1 MKNALK
7 DTVRSEA
14 IYTIQSGINSGCSL
28 KNTRHGVEAERLL
41 TYLAA
46 KSHRVHGP
54 AHGVT
59 NRAELNLQKCMTRHV
74 VIKYQSKVHFFQFMR
89 WEAGGERCVVQGP
102 IASFRREDTRFLH
115 IGYPPYNRFACLFD

>member
-54 AHGVT
+54 AHSVT

-74 VIKYQSKVHFFQFMR
+74 VIKYQSKVHFSSLCDGKQV
-89 WEAGGERCVVQGP
+89 GKDVLCKDPLQ
-102 IASFRREDTRFLH
+102 ASEGKTLVFST
-115 IGYPPYNRFACLFD
+115 